1 MLGVLVPETMQMK
14 KTKSNHRR
22 LEACRGERQKM
33 RFAFFAVFAV
43 AASAMVLAVHA
54 DDWYAGA
61 DLDASGDADTF
72 RYCGDG
78 VLYEYDTHKG
88 LRTLTIKWDQIGTG
102 SMTDY
107 VAGEPPWLDAIPART
122 VLEVTIL
129 EGVKKIGAHAFDRLY
144 NNEEIRILS
153 DLTGVKW
160 IGDYAFQQC
169 TFTGCPDL
177 SDVITIGRSA
187 FDGCKDIDHLDLT
200 NVTNIGPRAFSGC
213 TGITTVTFGS
223 GLTEIASDSFQ
234 GITFYDSDGTT
245 VMDMTVEKMKDQRFA
260 MQDGRLVRQTVQILV
275 FDYGYGA
282 PTIEIHNAGDTIG
295 APAKIPEKEGYTF
308 KYWTEDREHAYEF
321 STMPN
326 KSMILTPFWAV
337 NQYEVVIDDPGHLTV
352 MDDETVVRNGDK
364 VDYGTLLTVKAAE
377 RAGYTSKVLL
387 NGTEVSEGYFKVGLE
402 NVLDVE
408 YKADPAVID
417 DDDDSNYQPYPVT
430 GNSSSSDSE
439 KVVVMAVAAVAG
451 LVAVLGAL
459 VAFKF

>member
-1 MLGVLVPETMQMK
+1 MHAKSRPLSVFDDESVLLPGRIISSEPVLIDVGCWSMLGVLVPETMQMK

-22 LEACRGERQKM
+22 LEARRGERQKM

-61 DLDASGDADTF
+61 DLGASGDTDTF

-78 VLYEYDTHKG
+78 
-88 LRTLTIKWDQIGTG
+88 
-102 SMTDY
+102 
-107 VAGEPPWLDAIPART
+107 
-122 VLEVTIL
+122 
-129 EGVKKIGAHAFDRLY
+129 
-144 NNEEIRILS
+144 
-153 DLTGVKW
+153 
-160 IGDYAFQQC
+160 
-169 TFTGCPDL
+169 
-177 SDVITIGRSA
+177 
-187 FDGCKDIDHLDLT
+187 
-200 NVTNIGPRAFSGC
+200 
-213 TGITTVTFGS
+213 
-223 GLTEIASDSFQ
+223 
-234 GITFYDSDGTT
+234 
-245 VMDMTVEKMKDQRFA
+245 
-260 MQDGRLVRQTVQILV
+260 
-275 FDYGYGA
+275 A
-282 PTIEIHNAGDTIG
+282 PIIEIHNAGDTIS

-308 KYWTEDREHAYEF
+308 KHWTGECEHAHEF

-352 MDDETVVRNGDK
+352 MDDEVVIENGDE
-364 VDYGTLLTVKAAE
+364 VDYGTLLTVKAKE
-377 RAGYTSKVLL
+377 RVGYTSKVLL

-430 GNSSSSDSE
+430 NDSSPSDSE
-439 KVVVMAVAAVAG
+439 KVDVMAVAAVAG

>member
-22 LEACRGERQKM
+22 LEARRRERQKM

-43 AASAMVLAVHA
+43 AASAMVMAVHA

-160 IGDYAFQQC
+160 IGDSAFQQC

-187 FDGCKDIDHLDLT
+187 FDGCKGIDHLDLT
-200 NVTNIGPRAFSGC
+200 NATSIGSSAFAGC
-213 TGITTVTFGS
+213 NEITTVIFGS
-223 GLTEIASDSFQ
+223 NLAEIASDAFQ
-234 GITFYDSDGTT
+234 GITFYENETTELELSAANMKGHTFVMIDG
-245 VMDMTVEKMKDQRFA
+245 K
-260 MQDGRLVRQTVQILV
+260 LVKQTLQILV

-282 PTIEIHNAGDTIG
+282 PVVRIYHNGDTIVK
-295 APAKIPEKEGYTF
+295 PADPEKTGYTF
-308 KYWTEDREHAYEF
+308 KYWTEDHSTEF
-321 STMPN
+321 ADTTMPSR
-326 KSMILTPFWAV
+326 SMILTPFWAV

-430 GNSSSSDSE
+430 DNSSSSDSE